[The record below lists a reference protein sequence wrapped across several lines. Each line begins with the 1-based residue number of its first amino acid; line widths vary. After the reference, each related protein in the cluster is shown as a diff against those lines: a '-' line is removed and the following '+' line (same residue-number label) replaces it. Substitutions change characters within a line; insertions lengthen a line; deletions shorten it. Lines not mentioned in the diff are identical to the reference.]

1 VSRRGFLVVDLAR
14 LGDEAQ
20 GSCQILKLK
29 LRLSQVED
37 LSDSYPVL
45 AIQYLIGSNK
55 FSAIVFQLFTSIC
68 QGLGLLRRRS
78 DRYLNGLVVLHLYV
92 VLIR

>member
-1 VSRRGFLVVDLAR
+1 VSRGGFLIVDLAR

-37 LSDSYPVL
+37 LSDRYPVL
-45 AIQYLIGSNK
+45 AIQYLIGSNE
-55 FSAIVFQLFTSIC
+55 FPAILF
-68 QGLGLLRRRS
+68 
-78 DRYLNGLVVLHLYV
+78 
-92 VLIR
+92 

>member
-1 VSRRGFLVVDLAR
+1 MSRRGFLVVDLAR

-37 LSDSYPVL
+37 LSDRYPVL
-45 AIQYLIGSNK
+45 AIQYLIGSNELSTI
-55 FSAIVFQLFTSIC
+55 FF
-68 QGLGLLRRRS
+68 
-78 DRYLNGLVVLHLYV
+78 
-92 VLIR
+92 

>member
-29 LRLSQVED
+29 RRLSQVED
-37 LSDSYPVL
+37 LSDRYSVL
-45 AIQYLIGSNK
+45 AIQYLIGSNEL
-55 FSAIVFQLFTSIC
+55 SAIFFELFASFS
-68 QGLGLLRRRS
+68 QGKRLLRRRS
-78 DRYLNGLVVLHLYV
+78 NSYLNGLVVLHLYV